1 MRTTLF
7 DLVCQEGIVDED
19 HPEEEHV
26 EDPYD
31 VERILEVKDTQEVQV
46 HSPIAHSFNAIGTL
60 ELGFK
65 KPALKKKTAV
75 VVLDETLPCCCYL
88 CQQVRV
94 SLILTTARNFRS
106 SSHFE
111 F

>member
-19 HPEEEHV
+19 HPEEEHI

-46 HSPIAHSFNAIGTL
+46 HSPIAQSFNVIGTL

-65 KPALKKKTAV
+65 KPALKKNSSGGFGRDP
-75 VVLDETLPCCCYL
+75 VLLLLPL
-88 CQQVRV
+88 PASQGLV
-94 SLILTTARNFRS
+94 
-106 SSHFE
+106 E
-111 F
+111 FHNC

>member
-19 HPEEEHV
+19 HPEEEHI

-46 HSPIAHSFNAIGTL
+46 HSSIAHSFNAIGTL

-65 KPALKKKTAV
+65 KPALKKKQQWWFWTRPCLAV
-75 VVLDETLPCCCYL
+75 VIP
-88 CQQVRV
+88 V
-94 SLILTTARNFRS
+94 SKPGSR
-106 SSHFE
+106 
-111 F
+111 

>member
-19 HPEEEHV
+19 HPEEEHI

-65 KPALKKKTAV
+65 KPALKKTAV

-88 CQQVRV
+88 CQQARV
-94 SLILTTARNFRS
+94 SLIPTNANHFIP
-106 SSHFE
+106 SSHFL

>member
-19 HPEEEHV
+19 HPEEEHI

-60 ELGFK
+60 ELRLK
-65 KPALKKKTAV
+65 KPALKK
-75 VVLDETLPCCCYL
+75 
-88 CQQVRV
+88 
-94 SLILTTARNFRS
+94 NS
-106 SSHFE
+106 SGGFGRDPALLLLSVPASQGLVDSHNC
-111 F
+111 